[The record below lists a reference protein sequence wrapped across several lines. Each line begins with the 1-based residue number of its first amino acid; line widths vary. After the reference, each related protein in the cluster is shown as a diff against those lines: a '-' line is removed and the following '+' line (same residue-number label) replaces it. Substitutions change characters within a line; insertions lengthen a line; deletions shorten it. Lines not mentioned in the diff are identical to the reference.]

1 MESYIEILEELVDSK
16 RTSFYTE
23 NFLTID
29 LAIKKLLKR
38 LKDLEHIEQKHKE
51 INGQLRERV
60 KELED
65 KNRALKKG
73 VERLKHKKVI
83 LSNELIDVKVDKV
96 TKNFIPKSKIKE
108 KIEELD
114 KEEQE
119 LQNTISDEEREEYSD
134 ASISWGLCDI
144 ETRRRVLQELLEE

>member
-1 MESYIEILEELVDSK
+1 MVRDMKILQELVDSE

-23 NFLTID
+23 NFHAID

-38 LKDLEHIEQKHKE
+38 LKDLKYIEQEHKE

-60 KELED
+60 KELEEE
-65 KNRALKKG
+65 NAALKKG
-73 VERLKHKKVI
+73 VERLKHKKEK

-108 KIEELD
+108 ILIDQIEYR
-114 KEEQE
+114 KFE
-119 LQNTISDEEREEYSD
+119 LQQEYKD
-134 ASISWGLCDI
+134 FKDDGILNILQDI
-144 ETRRRVLQELLEE
+144 KEELLEE